1 MLKQDIAAKVIEG
14 DLEIPAVGVAAHSVR
29 LGLREVA
36 SQIVT
41 LGIEAPADALMAK
54 ATHEITKSR
63 SRGTGT
69 PVLVRLQPPFV
80 ERIDKWRAAQRDL
93 PSRAEAMR
101 RLAEIGL
108 GTGSKRG

>member
-1 MLKQDIAAKVIEG
+1 MILLLLVCGMEVTSILAGQGRAEV
-14 DLEIPAVGVAAHSVR
+14 PR
-29 LGLREVA
+29 LPFGSLSRYH
-36 SQIVT
+36 
-41 LGIEAPADALMAK
+41 ALMAK